1 MIQIH
6 GLVKKY
12 GDRITV
18 HWHPPG
24 PAGGRRA
31 VASLCAQG
39 GGTPLGLRKILHK
52 FYTNLLSLLR
62 LFAPC
67 LPYSYQQDDRARAT
81 REGAYEADIRTA
93 TIPVSASGLCG
104 EFRAETDVVAGHLV
118 GRVEHIVSG
127 QATTFQTL
135 EDLLAFMAR
144 IHRRIFKYT

>member
-1 MIQIH
+1 MC
-6 GLVKKY
+6 
-12 GDRITV
+12 
-18 HWHPPG
+18 PG
-24 PAGGRRA
+24 W
-31 VASLCAQG
+31 
-39 GGTPLGLRKILHK
+39 GTPLGLRKILHK

-93 TIPVSASGLCG
+93 TIPVSTSGLCG

-135 EDLLAFMAR
+135 ENLLAFMAR
-144 IHRRIFKYT
+144 IHRRSFKCTFLPMPPEALPSCDRWMAVCPAGSPEG

>member
-1 MIQIH
+1 
-6 GLVKKY
+6 
-12 GDRITV
+12 
-18 HWHPPG
+18 
-24 PAGGRRA
+24 
-31 VASLCAQG
+31 
-39 GGTPLGLRKILHK
+39 
-52 FYTNLLSLLR
+52 
-62 LFAPC
+62 

-93 TIPVSASGLCG
+93 TIPVSASGLYG

-144 IHRRIFKYT
+144 IHRRIFKCTFLPMPPEALPSCDGWMAVYPAGSPEG